1 MTVIE
6 TFPAPLTE
14 AGRLFWLPCYVSLSR
29 EVYEGYKRSCE
40 AAEAHL
46 HVSKCATRWG
56 ITRRCAEALL
66 TGEATY
72 EVSPDHITITRTVEE
87 L

>member
-1 MTVIE
+1 MTITE
-6 TFPAPLTE
+6 TFPAPVTK
-14 AGRLFWLPCYVSLSR
+14 AGGLFWLPCYVNLSKA
-29 EVYEGYKRSCE
+29 VYDGYVRNDE
-40 AAEAHL
+40 PYELAV
-46 HVSKCATRWG
+46 HVRNCATRWG

-72 EVSPDHITITRTVEE
+72 EVSPEHITITRTVEE